1 MAQATIS
8 APLDVSSGSRK
19 TKKAL
24 TIAAWT
30 GIVAIAV
37 GFVIKYV
44 LFYYRHYDAAS
55 FDPYWPRRGWL
66 FLHING
72 GTLALLMGPWQF
84 WTGLRQRNLIIHR
97 WTGRLFLLGV
107 AMGVTGAV
115 GLSVTT
121 TYGWG
126 FAVGLMGLASAW
138 VVTTS
143 MAYYTIRRGLV
154 QLHKEWMIRAYVV
167 TFGFVF
173 FRILSDYSPMARLR
187 PESDRDIT
195 IAWACWVVP
204 LAVTEMIFQLKRVR
218 SAGRSR
224 ASRFKNR
231 PSPGFETNSI

>member
-1 MAQATIS
+1 MADATIS
-8 APLDVSSGSRK
+8 APTGVRTGSS
-19 TKKAL
+19 KAKSTATVL
-24 TIAAWT
+24 AWT
-30 GIVAIAV
+30 GIVALAV

-84 WTGLRQRNLIIHR
+84 WSGLRQRHLAIHR

-107 AMGVTGAV
+107 AMGITGAV
-115 GLSVTT
+115 GLSATT

-138 VVTTS
+138 LITTV
-143 MAYYTIRRGLV
+143 MAYYTIRKGLV
-154 QLHKEWMIRAYVV
+154 ALHKEWMIRAYVV
-167 TFGFVF
+167 TFAFVF
-173 FRILSDYSPMARLR
+173 FRILSDYTPMTRLR
-187 PESDRDIT
+187 PENDRDIT

-204 LAVTEMIFQLKRVR
+204 LAVTEMVFQIRRLGTAVAVR
-218 SAGRSR
+218 R
-224 ASRFKNR
+224 
-231 PSPGFETNSI
+231 